1 MLSNL
6 FRRGELIP
14 MISQVPQKDIWKGF
28 PSLAQREASVTESFS
43 WLEKWSRDF
52 PLQRFE
58 SCVWRSCQPGSRVGS
73 TARGRWGTG
82 TFSQQ
87 CHVEA
92 HPCAWVWRKA
102 VAGNTCSPLWAV
114 LHAKPHGAVRGFAT
128 HLLDAAY
135 STNIAAVWAGFN
147 FGGDWKKVPWEG
159 LYEEKTH
166 KPFFLTQLCYFHKC
180 GTHLVWHPI
189 DLFTAFV
196 SHICWGFPNI
206 DISLIWPGSD
216 YCTENPA

>member
-102 VAGNTCSPLWAV
+102 VGGNTCSPLWAV

-147 FGGDWKKVPWEG
+147 FGGIERKYLGKDCMRRRHINLSSWLNFVIFTNVEHIWSGIP
-159 LYEEKTH
+159 LIC
-166 KPFFLTQLCYFHKC
+166 LLLLCPTFAE
-180 GTHLVWHPI
+180 
-189 DLFTAFV
+189 AFQ
-196 SHICWGFPNI
+196 
-206 DISLIWPGSD
+206 
-216 YCTENPA
+216 T